1 MYAGTKCNSS
11 CVSCS
16 HLSSLV
22 LKPHLHHPNTESCL
36 CSQRLPHLKPSRQ
49 KIFQHPTRK
58 QNTSQHTEIFC
69 PLNISFPAGTLPFWF
84 ALISGNVEWMQWSF
98 WTTWLLPLQSLG
110 PGAAPV
116 LGPGLWRQ
124 FSYLSMTVFGAGG
137 LRYTSLPQLTQNRM
151 LLATS
156 KLSSEV
162 GETFLIWEFY
172 LWNYCRARG
181 RHLNLHYS
189 KCRPGNIKK
198 TITFS
203 SLCCSRL
210 LELCLTFLQGFEDTS
225 KEALKARLCWVVR
238 MVRGLLGLLGSFP
251 SSPFPWPPMP
261 FSGLMSNSSS
271 SLFSAERVIFLYH
284 QHKLEPTTPF
294 WSLTVCW

>member
-1 MYAGTKCNSS
+1 MEQGCWMRTQNVIRS

-36 CSQRLPHLKPSRQ
+36 CSQRLPHLKPPRQ
-49 KIFQHPTRK
+49 KISSIPRENKTLHSTLKYFA
-58 QNTSQHTEIFC
+58 
-69 PLNISFPAGTLPFWF
+69 PLTYLPRFPVGTLPLWF

-98 WTTWLLPLQSLG
+98 WTSWLLPLQSLG

-116 LGPGLWRQ
+116 LGPGLRRQ
-124 FSYLSMTVFGAGG
+124 FSYLSMTFGAGG

-172 LWNYCRARG
+172 LWNYCRACG

-189 KCRPGNIKK
+189 KCRPGNI
-198 TITFS
+198 
-203 SLCCSRL
+203 
-210 LELCLTFLQGFEDTS
+210 
-225 KEALKARLCWVVR
+225 
-238 MVRGLLGLLGSFP
+238 
-251 SSPFPWPPMP
+251 
-261 FSGLMSNSSS
+261 
-271 SLFSAERVIFLYH
+271 H
-284 QHKLEPTTPF
+284 
-294 WSLTVCW
+294 